1 MGSSPLT
8 RGKLPKTTAGQLTK
22 GLIPAHAGKTLTRKL
37 PPGRFRA
44 HPRSRGE
51 NQVAARLRIGRVGSS
66 PLTRGKRQRRR
77 CARLRGGLIPAH
89 AGKTRVAVARARASW
104 AHPRSRGE
112 NDEKWAASDAMQG
125 SSPLTR
131 GKPSGSKIH
140 IAGIGLIPAHA
151 GKTPPWAD
159 SPSPRSGSSPLT
171 RGKPGVP
178 GDSGQGHGLIPAH
191 AGKTFA
197 LVLPTC
203 QARAH
208 PRSRGENS
216 RLGIEPNHHAGSS
229 PLTRG
234 KLLPLF
240 YPPVKQG
247 LIPAHAGKTVR
258 SGTRRHRTAAHPR
271 SRGEN
276 RSLRTFA
283 V

>member
-1 MGSSPLT
+1 
-8 RGKLPKTTAGQLTK
+8 
-22 GLIPAHAGKTLTRKL
+22 
-37 PPGRFRA
+37 
-44 HPRSRGE
+44 
-51 NQVAARLRIGRVGSS
+51 
-66 PLTRGKRQRRR
+66 
-77 CARLRGGLIPAH
+77 
-89 AGKTRVAVARARASW
+89 
-104 AHPRSRGE
+104 
-112 NDEKWAASDAMQG
+112 MQG

-171 RGKPGVP
+171 RGKRHV
-178 GDSGQGHGLIPAH
+178 SGRQRPPRGLIPAH
-191 AGKTFA
+191 AGKTRPGSKPPSGWA
-197 LVLPTC
+197 
-203 QARAH
+203 AH
-208 PRSRGENS
+208 PRSRGENAEGAIRAEESKGSSPLTRGKRGPPGRCRGLSGLIPAHAGKTLPCLNGEFQTGAHPRS
-216 RLGIEPNHHAGSS
+216 RGENPVFLEIPGKGTGSS